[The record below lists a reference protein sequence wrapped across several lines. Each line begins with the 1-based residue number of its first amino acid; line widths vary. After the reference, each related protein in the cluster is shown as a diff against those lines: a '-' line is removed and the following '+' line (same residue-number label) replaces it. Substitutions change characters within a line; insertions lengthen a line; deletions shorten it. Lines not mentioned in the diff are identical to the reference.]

1 MRKKLSQL
9 NIHVP
14 WLQGNPPRTTS
25 VVGLGLVLSINVAKM
40 EWETRDVRSSWD
52 IYIYTH
58 ISSQSIRSNAY
69 FIYFHH
75 RILAIFIAPTYLNHL
90 ESTPVTMQ
98 MMSWTIQKMDCNTL
112 IVFIHRLYGKSW
124 WKFERAKLKLR
135 LGDCDDLLLV
145 ISTWLTNE
153 PKDFLKLI

>member
-52 IYIYTH
+52 IYIYIH
-58 ISSQSIRSNAY
+58 IYQVNQFDQMHILYTFIIVYLLYSLHLLTWIILNPPLSQCKWCHGLFKKWIAIHLSFSSTVSMENHDENLNAQNWNSDSATVMTYCWWYPHGSQMNPKTSSN
-69 FIYFHH
+69 
-75 RILAIFIAPTYLNHL
+75 
-90 ESTPVTMQ
+90 
-98 MMSWTIQKMDCNTL
+98 
-112 IVFIHRLYGKSW
+112 
-124 WKFERAKLKLR
+124 
-135 LGDCDDLLLV
+135 
-145 ISTWLTNE
+145 
-153 PKDFLKLI
+153 